1 MVTKPKI
8 DEGHAF
14 DWGKTSHDYA
24 VYRPGYPTSFYTVLH
39 ALEIGTPGQHIL
51 DLGTGTGVLARA
63 FTKQGAHVTGVD
75 IAEAQI
81 SAAQQL
87 AAQER
92 LDIHFA
98 TCAAEEAE
106 FPPQSFDI
114 ISCGQSWLYFD
125 MQRMIPLVKT
135 W

>member
-1 MVTKPKI
+1 MISKPTI

-14 DWGKTSHDYA
+14 DWGKTSLDYA
-24 VYRPGYPTSFYTVLH
+24 VYRPGYPASFYIVLQ
-39 ALEIGTPGQHIL
+39 ALEIGTLGQHIL

-63 FTKQGAHVTGVD
+63 FAKQGAHVTGVD

-98 TCAAEEAE
+98 TCAAEEAA
-106 FPPQSFDI
+106 FPPQSFDV
-114 ISCGQSWLYFD
+114 ISCGQSWLYLD
-125 MQRMIPLVKT
+125 TQRM
-135 W
+135 

>member
-1 MVTKPKI
+1 MITKTTI

-14 DWGKTSHDYA
+14 DWGKTSPDYA
-24 VYRPGYPTSFYTVLH
+24 VYRPGYPASFYTVLQ
-39 ALEIGTPGQHIL
+39 ALEIGTLGQHIL

-63 FTKQGAHVTGVD
+63 FAQQGAHVIGID

-81 SAAQQL
+81 HAAQQL
-87 AAQER
+87 AAQGL

-106 FPPQSFDI
+106 
-114 ISCGQSWLYFD
+114 
-125 MQRMIPLVKT
+125 
-135 W
+135 